1 MRGAARRSVTIEK
14 ARLLLVE
21 GVRDERFFSCLLS
34 HLELDAQVIPLEGKS
49 NTRDRLD
56 AVRTAPGFGEVTA
69 LGIARDADISPEST
83 FQRVTDA
90 LKAFGLPCPEKC
102 VEPCAG
108 PPRVAVMLLPGKRDR
123 GAIEDLLLKSVSD
136 DPAMVCVEEYFSCL
150 REQDCDLPKSESKAK
165 VQAFLASRS
174 KSELWLGTAA
184 EAGIWPW
191 ESPAFDEVKGFL
203 SSLFA

>member
-1 MRGAARRSVTIEK
+1 MRGPARKSVTIEK
-14 ARLLLVE
+14 TRLLLVE
-21 GVRDERFFSCLLS
+21 GLGDQKFFSCLLS
-34 HLELDAQVIPLEGKS
+34 HLGIDAQVIPLEGKS

-56 AVRTAPGFGEVTA
+56 AVRNAPGFGEVTA
-69 LGIARDADISPEST
+69 LGVVRDADISPENS
-83 FQRVTDA
+83 FQSVTDA
-90 LKAFGLPCPEKC
+90 LKAFDLPCPEKC
-102 VEPCAG
+102 VEPCTG
-108 PPRVAVMLLPGKRDR
+108 LPRVAVMLLPGKRDP
-123 GAIEDLLLKSVSD
+123 GAIEDLVLKSVSD

-165 VQAFLASRS
+165 VQTFLASRP

-203 SSLFA
+203 NSLFA